1 MELISTN
8 SFNIKSSDPT
18 LMEFSVYK
26 DEMLEKIRNIES
38 EMVKLIFQYDE
49 NKQCYS
55 LVDIKSTE
63 NKSDDADKSESTPK
77 KRKMDELNT
86 NVKKQKKNE

>member
-26 DEMLEKIRNIES
+26 DEMLEKIKNIES

-63 NKSDDADKSESTPK
+63 NQSDDADKIESTPK
-77 KRKMDELNT
+77 KRKMNKLNT